1 MNPNQKQI
9 AGISLNII
17 EPRAEMGEKKMRSNI
32 KTKQH
37 IKYQNI
43 KISWNIVTTKLLM
56 TFRSSNITKMG
67 QLLGEISNGSLGLT
81 SPQFAPQTAPV
92 KIGFQ
97 FIHRVRFEI
106 KFLAI
111 C

>member
-17 EPRAEMGEKKMRSNI
+17 EPRVEMGEKKDAVQYQN
-32 KTKQH
+32 KTT
-37 IKYQNI
+37 YQNI

-106 KFLAI
+106 QFLVI